1 MDYEN
6 DAMQGS
12 FCIENPNEGIGVSI
26 ELLLSWF
33 TFYFNRMVVYS
44 SISID
49 TSRDI
54 SKFIIYYQYGS

>member
-6 DAMQGS
+6 DAMQGI

>member
-6 DAMQGS
+6 DAMQEI

-33 TFYFNRMVVYS
+33 IFYFNRMVVYS
-44 SISID
+44 SISIYNMIQVE
-49 TSRDI
+49 TYLNS
-54 SKFIIYYQYGS
+54 

>member
-6 DAMQGS
+6 DAMQGI

-44 SISID
+44 SISIYNMIQIK
-49 TSRDI
+49 TYLNS
-54 SKFIIYYQYGS
+54 